1 MVQSTAEVLEER
13 GTRYGVFSHQATI
26 AQSIHIVLEQGMK
39 LTGKT
44 RFSFAPDQLEAV
56 NMIVNKL
63 ARIYNGDPH
72 YSDSWRDI
80 AGYATLVADRLDND
94 REQEQKLIE
103 DRAKAQEQYERN
115 RTPEQ
120 IEAHRTSNEYP
131 TWEEDI
137 KRQANNPEPRG
148 DSRPTGQPEL
158 RRMPIRLEVQDGIHN
173 STSETQ
179 PGVPGTCGQERCNC

>member
-13 GTRYGVFSHQATI
+13 GTRYGVFMGQAQI
-26 AQSIHIVLEQGMK
+26 AQSLHLVLEQGMK

-44 RFSFAPDQLEAV
+44 KFSFSPDMLEAV

-63 ARIYNGDPH
+63 ARIYSGDPH

-94 REQEQKLIE
+94 KEKEERLI
-103 DRAKAQEQYERN
+103 KAQEQYERN

-120 IEAHRTSNEYP
+120 IEANRAGDANP

-137 KRQANNPEPRG
+137 ERQAASEEPRV
-148 DSRPTGQPEL
+148 DNRPTGQPEL
-158 RRMPIRLEVQDGIHN
+158 RRLPVRLEVQDGTDTL
-173 STSETQ
+173 TSQTQ
-179 PGVPGTCGQERCNC
+179 PGVPGAPRQTGCDC

>member
-13 GTRYGVFSHQATI
+13 GTRYGVFMGQAQI
-26 AQSIHIVLEQGMK
+26 AQSLHLVLEQGMQ
-39 LTGKT
+39 LSGKN

-94 REQEQKLIE
+94 TQQQKLIE
-103 DRAKAQEQYERN
+103 EKMNDERN
-115 RTPEQ
+115 AGDGRPD
-120 IEAHRTSNEYP
+120 RDGNEEP

-137 KRQANNPEPRG
+137 ERQRDRDQPDRTDRPPRE
-148 DSRPTGQPEL
+148 SEL
-158 RRMPIRLEVQDGIHN
+158 RKLPVRLQVQDGIHRP
-173 STSETQ
+173 TSETQ
-179 PGVPGTCGQERCNC
+179 PGVPTTR